1 MEVNHKCMLGMAG
14 QREEE
19 GELSVTGKKVIAT
32 IHQHHSGETQ
42 SGVGLLLHL
51 DWD

>member
-1 MEVNHKCMLGMAG
+1 MEVNRWCMLGMAG
-14 QREEE
+14 QLVE
-19 GELSVTGKKVIAT
+19 GELSVTGKVVIAT
-32 IHQHHSGETQ
+32 IHQHRSGDTQ